1 MKQKSS
7 FYYRYLSWTQK
18 RELVSFIE
26 QPLDNLPKGSAAYN
40 EAYKFNS
47 YIKTSKDKVKKNK
60 IEVKIRIPETPGGQS
75 RLNAIWNQIVDKVS
89 RMNGRAFALSS
100 NKAGDPYFYVIEG
113 TRIKH

>member
-1 MKQKSS
+1 MSLREW
-7 FYYRYLSWTQK
+7 FHYHYLSWTQK

-26 QPLDNLPKGSAAYN
+26 QPLDSLPKESAAYN

-47 YIKTSKDKVKKNK
+47 YIKMSKVKVKKNK
-60 IEVKIRIPETPGGQS
+60 IEVKIRIPETPTGQS

-100 NKAGDPYFYVIEG
+100 NKAEDPYFYVIEG

>member
-47 YIKTSKDKVKKNK
+47 YIKMSKVKVKKNK

-100 NKAGDPYFYVIEG
+100 NKAEDSYFYVIEG